1 MEAVK
6 DAAVIAVTAFSFK
19 DALISTLD
27 FDCVILFGCVMG
39 NGLKNDSEDG
49 FFSLFWVA
57 EPSGKAVAT
66 EVDAIFFFAL
76 VCYACDVLAP
86 DLCRMQL
93 HSSEKESSFEI
104 TCIRFHVSEMNTLWK
119 KVVSYIEIF
128 KYFLYFHY

>member
-66 EVDAIFFFAL
+66 EVDAIFFLLLFVML
-76 VCYACDVLAP
+76 VMC
-86 DLCRMQL
+86 L
-93 HSSEKESSFEI
+93 HL
-104 TCIRFHVSEMNTLWK
+104 TCVECSCIAVRKNHHLR
-119 KVVSYIEIF
+119 
-128 KYFLYFHY
+128 